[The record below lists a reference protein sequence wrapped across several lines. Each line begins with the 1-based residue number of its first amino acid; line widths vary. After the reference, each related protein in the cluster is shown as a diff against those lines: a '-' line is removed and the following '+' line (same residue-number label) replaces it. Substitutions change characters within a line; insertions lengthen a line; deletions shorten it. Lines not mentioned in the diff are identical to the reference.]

1 MPIPDPRDFEFEKLD
16 LNIEQ
21 LKDAAY
27 EEVVSRHFTKMAE
40 LLNQRL
46 KGKNNPYQQIYENE
60 NFGFDDKEDG
70 GVDSEE
76 EGDEDS
82 FELGD

>member
-1 MPIPDPRDFEFEKLD
+1 MPVPECRDFEFEKLD

-21 LKDAAY
+21 LKDLAY
-27 EEVVSRHFTKMAE
+27 EEVVSRHFPKMAE
-40 LLNQRL
+40 LLEERL
-46 KGKNNPYQQIYENE
+46 KKKSNPYQEIYENE

-70 GVDSEE
+70 GVASEE